1 MNIIQKIIDNNCG
14 FLIDANYYH
23 NSFIQK
29 YEMTFKKDYFTI
41 SFDVPIDLHEK
52 KAEEILKYVND
63 CYNEFHKLIYE

>member
-1 MNIIQKIIDNNCG
+1 
-14 FLIDANYYH
+14 
-23 NSFIQK
+23 
-29 YEMTFKKDYFTI
+29 MTFKKDYFTI